1 MKESYNRKCELCDF
15 VCYDKKV
22 WFNHRH
28 SVKHKRLECEAVA
41 TADIHENATLK
52 TTIEDMKLELIENKN
67 KLDDNEKEIYKLK
80 IDLELATTDI
90 HENATLKTKLD
101 DNEKEI
107 YKIKM
112 DLELATFKLKFYD
125 EQKIPQTDPSGNIFN
140 ININNAKPQQQ
151 QRAYVPKEPSMDDDA
166 FDISIIDLSL
176 NEMIT
181 NDYTPTQAFQKQ
193 LFDIDKDQ
201 RPIQYFGKELYVKKD
216 GVWEKGD
223 NAKKALNKQS
233 QTIFANLNEELIE
246 NHDIDTEEEQ
256 FNTMK
261 ATRLIYDDF
270 NYDTI
275 MKGIKTKL

>member
-80 IDLELATTDI
+80 I
-90 HENATLKTKLD
+90 
-101 DNEKEI
+101 
-107 YKIKM
+107 